1 MGLSI
6 VLLAAGEG
14 KRMKTD
20 KPKPLVNL
28 ADHPLIQYSLDTAQE
43 LKPERMILVTGYKKD
58 EVKKYVLSKNA
69 GDYIFCEQKERLG
82 TGHAV
87 KQASPYLPDIG
98 KTLVLYADVPLVSS
112 KSLRKL
118 IKSSNRKKLSILT
131 AKVDDPK
138 WYGRIIRDENEDP
151 IAIREE
157 ADASSDEKNISEIF
171 TGIMIAE
178 NEFLKKG
185 LKGLLRNNKA
195 GEYYLTDLV
204 DYASKR
210 QLKIGSTK
218 TDEKEILGA
227 NNKEELA
234 LLYKTLIS
242 LNAQKA
248 KKKGTIFKDEST
260 CYVEGD
266 LRVGRDVQIGNNVTI
281 KGDVKL
287 GNNVCIESNVVLSN
301 VNIGANSTIKEFC
314 SIEDSS
320 IAKNVEV
327 GPFARLRNGAVLDDS
342 AKVGNFVE
350 IKQAK
355 LGAGSKAN
363 HHAYLGDATVGKK
376 VNIGA
381 GTITCNYDGKVKH
394 KTTIEDGSFVGTNTS
409 LVAPLKIGKKSY
421 VAAGSVITADVPSN
435 SLAFGR
441 SKQSTKKNWKKK

>member
-20 KPKPLVNL
+20 KPKPLVHL
-28 ADHPLIQYSLDTAQE
+28 ADHPLIQYSLDTAKT
-43 LKPERMILVTGYKKD
+43 LKPERIVLVTGYKKD
-58 EVKKYVLSKNA
+58 EVKKYVLSNNP
-69 GDYIFCEQKERLG
+69 GDFVFCEQKERLG

-87 KQASPYLPDIG
+87 KQAAPYLPDTG
-98 KTLVLYADVPLVSS
+98 KTLVLYADVPLVSV

-118 IKSSNRKKLSILT
+118 IKSSSRKKLSILT
-131 AKVDDPK
+131 SKVTDPR
-138 WYGRIIRDENEDP
+138 WYGRIIRDEDESP

-157 ADASSDEKNISEIF
+157 ADASNSEKNINEIF
-171 TGIMIAE
+171 TGIMITD

-210 QLKIGSTK
+210 QLKIGSTQAK
-218 TDEKEILGA
+218 EKEILGA

-234 LLYKTLIS
+234 VLYKSLIS
-242 LNAQKA
+242 LNVEEA
-248 KKKGTIFKDEST
+248 KKKGTIFKDETT
-260 CYVEGD
+260 CYVEGN
-266 LRVGRDVQIGNNVTI
+266 LKVGKDVRIGSNVTI
-281 KGDVKL
+281 KGDVRI
-287 GNNVCIESNVVLSN
+287 GNDVSIESNVVLAN
-301 VNIGANSTIKEFC
+301 VNVGDNSVIKDFC
-314 SIEDSS
+314 SVADSS

-327 GPFARLRNGAVLDDS
+327 GPFARLRDGVVLDDS

-350 IKQAK
+350 MKKSKI
-355 LGAGSKAN
+355 GEGSKAN
-363 HHAYLGDATVGKK
+363 HHAYLGDAKVGKK

-394 KTTIEDGSFVGTNTS
+394 KTTIEDGSFVGTNSS
-409 LVAPLKIGKKSY
+409 LVAPLKIGKKAY
-421 VAAGSVITADVPSN
+421 IAAGSVITNNVPS
-435 SLAFGR
+435 SALAFGR

>member
-69 GDYIFCEQKERLG
+69 GDYIFCEQKERLV

-248 KKKGTIFKDEST
+248 KKKGTIFKDENT

>member
-1 MGLSI
+1 L
-6 VLLAAGEG
+6 
-14 KRMKTD
+14 
-20 KPKPLVNL
+20 
-28 ADHPLIQYSLDTAQE
+28 
-43 LKPERMILVTGYKKD
+43 
-58 EVKKYVLSKNA
+58 
-69 GDYIFCEQKERLG
+69 
-82 TGHAV
+82 
-87 KQASPYLPDIG
+87 
-98 KTLVLYADVPLVSS
+98 
-112 KSLRKL
+112 
-118 IKSSNRKKLSILT
+118 
-131 AKVDDPK
+131 
-138 WYGRIIRDENEDP
+138 
-151 IAIREE
+151 
-157 ADASSDEKNISEIF
+157 
-171 TGIMIAE
+171 IAE

-185 LKGLLRNNKA
+185 LRGLLRNNKA

-234 LLYKTLIS
+234 LLYRTLIA
-242 LNAQKA
+242 LNIQKA

-266 LRVGRDVQIGNNVTI
+266 LKVGRDVQIGNNVTI
-281 KGDVKL
+281 KGEVKL

-301 VNIGANSTIKEFC
+301 VKIGADSTIKEFC

-320 IAKNVEV
+320 IAKNVQV

-350 IKQAK
+350 IKQTK

-363 HHAYLGDATVGKK
+363 HHAYLGDANVGKK

-394 KTTIEDGSFVGTNTS
+394 KTTIDDGSFVGTNAS

-421 VAAGSVITADVPSN
+421 IAAGSVITVDVPSN

>member
-20 KPKPLVNL
+20 KPKPLVHL
-28 ADHPLIQYSLDTAQE
+28 ADHPLIQYSLNTAKT
-43 LKPERMILVTGYKKD
+43 LKPERIVLVTGYKKD
-58 EVKKYVLSKNA
+58 EVKKYVLSNNP
-69 GDYIFCEQKERLG
+69 GDFVFCEQKERLG

-87 KQASPYLPDIG
+87 KQAAPYLPDAG
-98 KTLVLYADVPLVSS
+98 KTLVLYADVPLVSA

-131 AKVDDPK
+131 SKVTDPR
-138 WYGRIIRDENEDP
+138 WYGRIIRNEDESP

-157 ADASSDEKNISEIF
+157 ADASNSEKDINEIF
-171 TGIMIAE
+171 TGIMIAD

-210 QLKIGSTK
+210 QLKIGSTQTK
-218 TDEKEILGA
+218 EKEILGA

-234 LLYKTLIS
+234 VLYKSLIS
-242 LNAQKA
+242 LNVEEA
-248 KKKGTIFKDEST
+248 KKKGTIFKDETT
-260 CYVEGD
+260 CYVEGN
-266 LRVGRDVQIGNNVTI
+266 LKVGKDVRIGSNVTI
-281 KGDVKL
+281 KGDVRI
-287 GNNVCIESNVVLSN
+287 GNDVSIESNVVLAN
-301 VNIGANSTIKEFC
+301 VNIGDNSVIKDFC
-314 SIEDSS
+314 SVADSS

-327 GPFARLRNGAVLDDS
+327 GPFARLRDGVVLDDS

-350 IKQAK
+350 IKK
-355 LGAGSKAN
+355 SKIGEGSKAN
-363 HHAYLGDATVGKK
+363 HHAYLGDAKVGKK

-394 KTTIEDGSFVGTNTS
+394 KTTIEDGSFVGTNSS
-409 LVAPLKIGKKSY
+409 LVAPLKIGKKAY
-421 VAAGSVITADVPSN
+421 IAAGSVITSNVPS
-435 SLAFGR
+435 SALAFGR

>member
-138 WYGRIIRDENEDP
+138 WYGRIIRDDNEDP

-248 KKKGTIFKDEST
+248 KKKGTIFKDENT

>member
-20 KPKPLVNL
+20 KPKPLVHL
-28 ADHPLIQYSLDTAQE
+28 ADHPLIQYSLDTAKT
-43 LKPERMILVTGYKKD
+43 LKPERIVLVTGYKKD
-58 EVKKYVLSKNA
+58 EVKKYVLSNNP
-69 GDYIFCEQKERLG
+69 GDFVFCEQKERLG

-87 KQASPYLPDIG
+87 KQAAPYLPDTG
-98 KTLVLYADVPLVSS
+98 KTLVLYADVPLVSA
-112 KSLRKL
+112 KALRKL

-131 AKVDDPK
+131 SKVTDPR
-138 WYGRIIRDENEDP
+138 WYGRIIRDEDESP

-157 ADASSDEKNISEIF
+157 ADASNSEKNINEIF
-171 TGIMIAE
+171 TGIMITD

-210 QLKIGSTK
+210 QLKIGSTQAK
-218 TDEKEILGA
+218 EKEILGA

-234 LLYKTLIS
+234 VLYKSLIS
-242 LNAQKA
+242 LNVEEA
-248 KKKGTIFKDEST
+248 KKKGTIFKDETT
-260 CYVEGD
+260 CYVEGN
-266 LRVGRDVQIGNNVTI
+266 LKVGKDVRIGSNVTI
-281 KGDVKL
+281 KGDVRI
-287 GNNVCIESNVVLSN
+287 GNDVSIESNVVLAN
-301 VNIGANSTIKEFC
+301 VNVGDNSVIKDFC
-314 SIEDSS
+314 SVADSS

-327 GPFARLRNGAVLDDS
+327 GPFARLRDGVVLDDS

-350 IKQAK
+350 IKK
-355 LGAGSKAN
+355 SKIGEGSKAN
-363 HHAYLGDATVGKK
+363 HHAYLGDAKVGKK

-394 KTTIEDGSFVGTNTS
+394 KTTIEDGSFVGTNSS
-409 LVAPLKIGKKSY
+409 LVAPLKIGKKAY
-421 VAAGSVITADVPSN
+421 IAAGSVITNNVPS
-435 SLAFGR
+435 SALAFGR

>member
-14 KRMKTD
+14 KRMKTN
-20 KPKPLVNL
+20 KPKPLVHL
-28 ADHPLIQYSLDTAQE
+28 ADHPLIQYSLNTAKT
-43 LKPERMILVTGYKKD
+43 LKPERIVLVTGYKKD
-58 EVKKYVLSKNA
+58 EVKKYVLSNNP
-69 GDYIFCEQKERLG
+69 GDFVFCEQKERLG

-87 KQASPYLPDIG
+87 KQAAPYLPDAG
-98 KTLVLYADVPLVSS
+98 KTLVLYADVPLVSA

-131 AKVDDPK
+131 SKVTDPR
-138 WYGRIIRDENEDP
+138 WYGRIIRNEDESP

-157 ADASSDEKNISEIF
+157 ADASNSEKDINEIF
-171 TGIMIAE
+171 TGIMIAD

-210 QLKIGSTK
+210 QLKIGSTQTK
-218 TDEKEILGA
+218 EKEILGA

-234 LLYKTLIS
+234 VLYKSLIS
-242 LNAQKA
+242 LNVEEA
-248 KKKGTIFKDEST
+248 KKKGTIFKDETT
-260 CYVEGD
+260 CYVEGN
-266 LRVGRDVQIGNNVTI
+266 LKVGKDVRIGSNVTI
-281 KGDVKL
+281 KGDVRI
-287 GNNVCIESNVVLSN
+287 GNDVSIESNVVLVN
-301 VNIGANSTIKEFC
+301 VNIGDNSVIKDFC
-314 SIEDSS
+314 SVADSS

-327 GPFARLRNGAVLDDS
+327 GPFARLRDGVVLDDS

-350 IKQAK
+350 IKK
-355 LGAGSKAN
+355 SKIGEGSKAN
-363 HHAYLGDATVGKK
+363 HHAYLGDAKVGKK

-394 KTTIEDGSFVGTNTS
+394 KTTIEDGSFVGTNSS
-409 LVAPLKIGKKSY
+409 LVAPLKIGKKAY
-421 VAAGSVITADVPSN
+421 IAAGSVITSNVPS
-435 SLAFGR
+435 SALAFGR

>member
-20 KPKPLVNL
+20 KPKPLVHL
-28 ADHPLIQYSLDTAQE
+28 ADHPLIQYSLDTAKI
-43 LKPERMILVTGYKKD
+43 LKPERIILVTGYKKD
-58 EVKKYVLSKNA
+58 EVKKYVLSNNP

-87 KQASPYLPDIG
+87 KQAAPYLPDIG
-98 KTLVLYADVPLVSS
+98 KTLVLYADVPLVSAN
-112 KSLRKL
+112 SLRKL
-118 IKSSNRKKLSILT
+118 IKSSQRKKISILT
-131 AKVDDPK
+131 SQVSKPK
-138 WYGRIIRDENEDP
+138 WYGRIIRDDDENP

-157 ADASSDEKNISEIF
+157 ADASNDEKGINEIF
-171 TGIMIAE
+171 TGIMIAD

-210 QLKIGSTK
+210 QLRIGSTMTK
-218 TDEKEILGA
+218 EKEILGA

-234 LLYKTLIS
+234 VLYQSLIS
-242 LNAQKA
+242 LNVEAA
-248 KKKGTIFKDEST
+248 KKKGTIFKDETT
-260 CYVEGD
+260 CYVEGN
-266 LRVGRDVQIGNNVTI
+266 LKVGKDVRIGSNVTI
-281 KGDVKL
+281 KGNVKIGNDVC
-287 GNNVCIESNVVLSN
+287 VESNVVLSN
-301 VNIGANSTIKEFC
+301 VSIGDNSIIKDFC
-314 SIEDSS
+314 SVEDSL

-327 GPFARLRNGAVLDDS
+327 GPFARLRDGVVLDDS
-342 AKVGNFVE
+342 SKVGNFVE
-350 IKQAK
+350 IKKSKIGQ
-355 LGAGSKAN
+355 GSKTN
-363 HHAYLGDATVGKK
+363 HHAYLGDAKIGKK

-394 KTTIEDGSFVGTNTS
+394 TTTIDDGSFVGTNSS
-409 LVAPLKIGKKSY
+409 LVAPLKIGKKAY
-421 VAAGSVITADVPSN
+421 VAAGSVITSDVPS
-435 SLAFGR
+435 SALAFGR